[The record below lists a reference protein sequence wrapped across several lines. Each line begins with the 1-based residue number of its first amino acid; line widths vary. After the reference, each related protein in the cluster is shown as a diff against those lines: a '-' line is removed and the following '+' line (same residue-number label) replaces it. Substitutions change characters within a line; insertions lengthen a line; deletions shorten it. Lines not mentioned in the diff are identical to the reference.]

1 MNFCKHCGN
10 LLDENASFCDIC
22 GEPVSQPE
30 ADSNTGFFSK
40 IIFELERNKTF
51 EIGRAHV

>member
-51 EIGRAHV
+51 AAAGCY